1 MDDVERIARLFCN
14 REGIDPDWL
23 TLDAADVRPYHI
35 RPTHVLYSF
44 IAEPKAAW
52 ERYVPDAKVF
62 LRAFHSLGEPEV
74 KSMLDDE
81 VPADFADVVEES
93 SADWHERNGLR

>member
-52 ERYVPDAKVF
+52 E
-62 LRAFHSLGEPEV
+62 
-74 KSMLDDE
+74 
-81 VPADFADVVEES
+81 
-93 SADWHERNGLR
+93 